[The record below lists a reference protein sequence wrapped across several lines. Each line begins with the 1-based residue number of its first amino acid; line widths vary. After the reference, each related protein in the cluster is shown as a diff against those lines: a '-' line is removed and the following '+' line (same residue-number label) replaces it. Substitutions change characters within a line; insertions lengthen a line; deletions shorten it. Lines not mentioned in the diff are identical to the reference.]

1 MTSESQMQSFKY
13 FMPVIN
19 YNFLISFGF
28 QNCKTLS
35 CTAID
40 VKEALKTYKK
50 KHFQLSICLEII
62 NFGAWSLFTGT

>member
-35 CTAID
+35 AID
-40 VKEALKTYKK
+40 VKEALKTYIK
-50 KHFQLSICLEII
+50 KHFQLSIC
-62 NFGAWSLFTGT
+62 